1 MKTFSNFI
9 VEAAGSGFAKM
20 SDADFERWVKA
31 NPAAA
36 DKARKVRDAA
46 RGVTS
51 VKPPLPGANQAARG
65 AGFLKN
71 VRGVAGAAWKL
82 TKGIGGRALGVLN
95 APVIGDMLD
104 PQGTSAYDQVTGPNA
119 YYNAPGYKGPKP
131 QPGAS
136 LADINRQAADQFK
149 PKPKPAAPAAPAP
162 RSAAPGAQA
171 APKPAAPQKS
181 ARQQELDSIN
191 ADKSLTPMQK
201 WAKANPKLAAAKAE
215 RDRTRGTSS
224 TTNPLMKDMKS
235 RMPAAAP
242 AAPAAKPVAKT
253 NTATQRVTAVSQ
265 PAAAS
270 VEKEV
275 TSDKTKKSAADTFL
289 KSYQR
294 KFQGTQKPTLPSLLN
309 R

>member
-119 YYNAPGYKGPKP
+119 YYNAPGYKEPKP

-136 LADINRQAADQFK
+136 LADIHRQAADQFK
-149 PKPKPAAPAAPAP
+149 PKPKPAAPAAP
-162 RSAAPGAQA
+162 A

-201 WAKANPKLAAAKAE
+201 WAKANPKLAAAKSE

-224 TTNPLMKDMKS
+224 TTNPLMQDMKS

-253 NTATQRVTAVSQ
+253 NTATQRVQAVSQ

-275 TSDKTKKSAADTFL
+275 TSDKKKKSAADTFL
-289 KSYQR
+289 QSYQR